1 MERDLYYLTPEKA
14 LEHARNG
21 NLSTAD
27 AADRCDVKVRTF
39 RRWLKLG
46 LRDRPRRGVNTTLS
60 FKIEAQIART
70 IEFYF
75 FQGYSLS
82 RARLKLSLA
91 ASTTRPWG
99 QEQLTPRRGHQLSLE
114 CGFQGLLSV
123 TISVNALQKRFLT
136 TERLLLRQRTRNL
149 CFKR

>member
-1 MERDLYYLTPEKA
+1 MSRNVRKVAAYGKWPRTLIRYVHRAFKTLIAREGRNYNFFGYFVRMERDLYYLTPEKA

-46 LRDRPRRGVNTTLS
+46 LRDRPRRGVNTALS

-91 ASTTRPWG
+91 ASTTRP
-99 QEQLTPRRGHQLSLE
+99 
-114 CGFQGLLSV
+114 
-123 TISVNALQKRFLT
+123 
-136 TERLLLRQRTRNL
+136 
-149 CFKR
+149 